1 MPLGILAKKSNMGI
15 SVSISL
21 GIFIIYWIF
30 LIVGEEL
37 ADKTI
42 INPFIAM
49 WAPNIVLSIIAYYLY
64 SLVNKENI
72 TLKLNIFNFLKG
84 NDK

>member
-21 GIFIIYWIF
+21 GIFIIYWVF
-30 LIVGEEL
+30 LILGEEL

-72 TLKLNIFNFLKG
+72 TLKLNMFNFLKG
-84 NDK
+84 NNK